1 MFELLTIAIF
11 IWLFVKSIGL
21 MLKITWGAAKLI
33 AGILVVLAF
42 PALFV
47 CLLFL
52 GGLAMLLPLVVLGLA
67 LGVLTACI

>member
-1 MFELLTIAIF
+1 
-11 IWLFVKSIGL
+11 

>member
-11 IWLFVKSIGL
+11 IWLFVKSFGL

>member
-1 MFELLTIAIF
+1 MIDRVAFTIFGKDIY
-11 IWLFVKSIGL
+11 WYGVL
-21 MLKITWGAAKLI
+21 ITLGLI